1 MIYKFRLISDEES
14 RFKLE
19 IEADADDTFF
29 NLRNAILE
37 AAGYTKDQVDS
48 FIICDEDWN
57 KDKEVTLVDMGSD
70 SDQDIWLMDETRLSD
85 LIEDEGQK
93 LMFEFDILSNR
104 EFFMEMKELIPSKHL
119 SQPLC
124 TRKSGTAPKQIL
136 DLDAFEP
143 TSAKGATAVGIDDLG
158 EDFYGSDEF
167 NEDELDA
174 SYNDVDFE

>member
-70 SDQDIWLMDETRLSD
+70 RDQDIWLMDETRLSD
-85 LIEDEGQK
+85 LLEDEGQK
-93 LMFEFDILSNR
+93 LRFEFDILSNR
-104 EFFMEMKELIPSKHL
+104 GFFM
-119 SQPLC
+119 
-124 TRKSGTAPKQIL
+124 
-136 DLDAFEP
+136 
-143 TSAKGATAVGIDDLG
+143 
-158 EDFYGSDEF
+158 
-167 NEDELDA
+167 
-174 SYNDVDFE
+174 